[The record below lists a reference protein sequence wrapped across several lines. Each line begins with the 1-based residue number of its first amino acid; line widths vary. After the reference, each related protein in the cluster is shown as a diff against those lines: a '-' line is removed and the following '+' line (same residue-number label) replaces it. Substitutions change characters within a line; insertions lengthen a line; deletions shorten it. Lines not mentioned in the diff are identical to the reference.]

1 MRNPA
6 RIHPITQELK
16 YAWRGKPDLR
26 LGQLIVIAANL
37 PRREGPVTDVF
48 FVEDAQIEAGLKHL
62 ADMRMHEKWA
72 IELQPAEMTREQRLF
87 LVNLNV
93 RLAEIEQQYKKEALA
108 LIEMMNAKVE
118 SDADWIHD
126 YEIECKIH
134 FNLNPTDPAYN
145 EDEDNI
151 MAEIRDSIGML
162 ENESGSSIENW
173 NEHHIPDLDNPDQE
187 ENHCWLFHQLCD
199 HSELSWADLLRIGS
213 IWVDVNLT
221 LQHFQKMTDD
231 PKKEGCNMNLDNKR
245 DNEGRRPFRAQ

>member
-16 YAWRGKPDLR
+16 YVWRGNPDLR

-37 PRREGPVTDVF
+37 PRREGPVVDVF
-48 FVEDAQIEAGLKHL
+48 SIEDDQLEAGLKHL
-62 ADMRMHEKWA
+62 ADMRMHEKSE
-72 IELQPAEMTREQRLF
+72 IKLQPAEMTREQRLF
-87 LVNLNV
+87 LVNLNT
-93 RLAEIEQQYKKEALA
+93 RLNEIEQQYKKEARA

-173 NEHHIPDLDNPDQE
+173 NEHHIPDL
-187 ENHCWLFHQLCD
+187 
-199 HSELSWADLLRIGS
+199 
-213 IWVDVNLT
+213 VLT
-221 LQHFQKMTDD
+221 
-231 PKKEGCNMNLDNKR
+231 CNNK
-245 DNEGRRPFRAQ
+245 

>member
-37 PRREGPVTDVF
+37 PRREGPVADVF
-48 FVEDAQIEAGLKHL
+48 YVEDAQLEEGFKHL
-62 ADMRMHEKWA
+62 ADMRMHEKWE
-72 IELQPAEMTREQRLF
+72 IKLQPAEMTREQRMF
-87 LVNLNV
+87 LVNLNA
-93 RLAEIEQQYKKEALA
+93 RLTEIEQQYKKEARA

-151 MAEIRDSIGML
+151 MAVIGDSISML
-162 ENESGSSIENW
+162 KNEENRSIENW
-173 NEHHIPDLDNPDQE
+173 NEYHVMELDNPSQE
-187 ENHCWLFHQLCD
+187 ECHCWLFHQLCD
-199 HSELSWADLLRIGS
+199 HSELAWADLLRIGS

-221 LQHFQKMTDD
+221 LQHFQDMADD
-231 PKKEGCNMNLDNKR
+231 PKGKGYNVDLDNKR
-245 DNEGRRPFRAQ
+245 GNEGRRPR